1 MRGKRGQKR
10 KAGRF
15 KDRQEHVIRMRGGE
29 KGFQKEVDSYRISGI
44 IEI

>member
-15 KDRQEHVIRMRGGE
+15 KNQQEHTARMRGGE
-29 KGFQKEVDSYRISGI
+29 KGFQKEVDSYRISAI
-44 IEI
+44 IEL